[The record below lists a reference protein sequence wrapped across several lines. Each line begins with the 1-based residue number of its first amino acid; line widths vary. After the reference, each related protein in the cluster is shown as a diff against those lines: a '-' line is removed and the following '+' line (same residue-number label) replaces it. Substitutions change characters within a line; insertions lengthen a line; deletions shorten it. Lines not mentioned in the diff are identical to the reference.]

1 MSENY
6 PRVIEVDARNEN
18 NNNNNNIFKNVINKI
33 RIVNIFKS
41 KKDPSEDVGY
51 GNDGTI
57 KKEDYQ
63 IAICQDGKFAVTFDT
78 ANLRVKI
85 LENTDHRQPRF
96 NKKKEVDS
104 SNQNESNGSV
114 EIDKTIAYF
123 KINDDFSINKY
134 YKTTYKPLPFK
145 ETHGVG
151 SSNSDDITKENIS
164 KKDDKFRWSFDISN
178 MYKKNDTEYFI
189 LVSISRVKIDED
201 MKGTK
206 EKNIKVTKLDY
217 KREYLSSK
225 KFKCS
230 SPSDDCE
237 LDVKNNKFYE
247 THDTAVDI
255 QSVPKSENFNAP
267 DDNILEKTDEIK
279 KGISIYRLDFIKNK
293 EIEVNYV
300 LKAVTC
306 YHSDVISGICKFID
320 SGEVDKD
327 KSCDTQ
333 QRRFIILNFRGIYNF
348 EFSDYCDYFDLN
360 EKFEYPQ
367 SVRYELDNW
376 FTRTDDDCDDC
387 GDCMGRLI
395 SCIYNKYFLVTQ
407 YKNNVQSLEVYNL
420 AKMEL
425 ETTAKRVENKN
436 KFVKN
441 YYSNI
446 FSVNRLQLC
455 FTRGISIVK
464 LYYMENGLQIASKR
478 FDEIKKIHLLEFID
492 SDEKLLI
499 LGECPKGVMISLV
512 WDLYNTGKVEISR
525 LDNCPITRLARTS
538 GNILL
543 IEDNGKVSSVLKKVE
558 ENLKLK
564 KVDYKMITNNKCHID
579 FKPVNDTEPWVLSN
593 CERKFYCLYHNKEGT
608 QTNTLQLIVGRST
621 VQIWH
626 QIQDDSKNKD
636 VLPNKGEPFLEYIW
650 TNRIPVNQESEKT
663 RLQIEEFTYDDLD
676 NFCLKVYWHIKE
688 NNGVLKKKEKIIK
701 QKDINEKFHAVRH
714 ACKALE
720 HLNKRYKSKRLAN
733 NYTRVH
739 KYEEMVGYIRH
750 IVWRFAKHEP
760 ENFKLLDVR
769 HNVMKSLILSD
780 CNHLIKFILF
790 GDEETVENSK
800 ENEVKEVVI
809 RHIPRIKLWPGKKF
823 LMDDDLDFDERNDG
837 IEDNEKII
845 PENNMELAI
854 YHCKGRELK
863 DTIVIAY
870 FLEYYTRHAT
880 DYAGWMCTVSKA
892 IPLLFK
898 YNYDDYARK
907 LFYKE
912 CFADQDHFSA
922 LDPNEIIPEE
932 YRERRNHNIKF
943 RAFRPIIELRTD
955 KYELYYKILNPL
967 VDFKNKMIKR
977 YENFD
982 NNLGKSPLALRV
994 VPLPSFTVNDIPR
1007 KKEKYNLK
1015 KNLLNI
1021 FLFLFIPRWYQ
1032 IGRGDVKKL
1041 SPFSRMILYENNDD
1055 IYDNPATE
1063 AVVDFRW
1070 RETRN
1075 FFFLL
1080 FLRFLIFAICF
1091 TLVSWAYMD
1100 HTTIINQNFLLTLII
1115 IFYYL
1120 AIYQLITEA
1129 LQFHYRGFKKYFG
1142 EIFNI
1147 FDIVSITLSVAIMTI
1162 ILNDFQFSDGFESVK
1177 ETDTNLTVWIS
1188 FSVFLLWI
1196 EFIFY
1201 LRLIPAI
1208 DIYIY
1213 YVIIIFKA
1221 IFPFFLFMSI
1231 AIFAF
1236 AHTMFILLRN
1246 PTNIKIKDTTFSG
1259 NATNDSTNETFHIEL
1274 KSDFD
1279 PKSIDNPFSSFYEA
1293 LMAAYFWIGGDWVQ
1307 RDEFSYWA
1315 VDLFTWI
1322 ASIILVYVLLN
1333 MLIAFM
1339 TGVYEKAEIKG
1350 RQTSLRLRANHIA
1363 DYEALHH
1370 INFWEPE
1377 PEPKNIYYFG
1387 QSKNFE
1393 EWYNTRKN
1401 QGSIYK
1407 EFEEKSTFTK
1417 HIFKES
1423 DYDKISIWKYD
1434 ENDIMKEIEKITIIK
1449 NDLNNNI
1456 DYFIKKFSDLKNEN
1470 DNDINNDEI
1479 NNIINRIKDFE
1490 NIQIKNILID

>member
-6 PRVIEVDARNEN
+6 PREIEVDARNEN

-151 SSNSDDITKENIS
+151 ISNSDDITKENIS

-189 LVSISRVKIDED
+189 LVSISRVNIDED

-230 SPSDDCE
+230 SLSDDCE

-247 THDTAVDI
+247 TYDTAVDI
-255 QSVPKSENFNAP
+255 QSEPKSENFNAP
-267 DDNILEKTDEIK
+267 DDNIPEKTDEIK

-499 LGECPKGVMISLV
+499 LGKCPKGVMISLV

-579 FKPVNDTEPWVLSN
+579 FKPVNDTEPWVLS
-593 CERKFYCLYHNKEGT
+593 
-608 QTNTLQLIVGRST
+608 
-621 VQIWH
+621 
-626 QIQDDSKNKD
+626 
-636 VLPNKGEPFLEYIW
+636 
-650 TNRIPVNQESEKT
+650 
-663 RLQIEEFTYDDLD
+663 
-676 NFCLKVYWHIKE
+676 
-688 NNGVLKKKEKIIK
+688 
-701 QKDINEKFHAVRH
+701 
-714 ACKALE
+714 
-720 HLNKRYKSKRLAN
+720 
-733 NYTRVH
+733 
-739 KYEEMVGYIRH
+739 
-750 IVWRFAKHEP
+750 
-760 ENFKLLDVR
+760 
-769 HNVMKSLILSD
+769 
-780 CNHLIKFILF
+780 
-790 GDEETVENSK
+790 
-800 ENEVKEVVI
+800 
-809 RHIPRIKLWPGKKF
+809 
-823 LMDDDLDFDERNDG
+823 
-837 IEDNEKII
+837 
-845 PENNMELAI
+845 
-854 YHCKGRELK
+854 RELK

-967 VDFKNKMIKR
+967 IDFRNKMIKR

-1032 IGRGDVKKL
+1032 IGR
-1041 SPFSRMILYENNDD
+1041 
-1055 IYDNPATE
+1055 
-1063 AVVDFRW
+1063 
-1070 RETRN
+1070 
-1075 FFFLL
+1075 
-1080 FLRFLIFAICF
+1080 
-1091 TLVSWAYMD
+1091 
-1100 HTTIINQNFLLTLII
+1100 
-1115 IFYYL
+1115 
-1120 AIYQLITEA
+1120 
-1129 LQFHYRGFKKYFG
+1129 
-1142 EIFNI
+1142 
-1147 FDIVSITLSVAIMTI
+1147 
-1162 ILNDFQFSDGFESVK
+1162 
-1177 ETDTNLTVWIS
+1177 
-1188 FSVFLLWI
+1188 VFLLWI

-1208 DIYIY
+1208 GIYIY

-1339 TGVYEKAEIKG
+1339 SGVYEKAEIKG

-1393 EWYNTRKN
+1393 EW
-1401 QGSIYK
+1401 
-1407 EFEEKSTFTK
+1407 
-1417 HIFKES
+1417 
-1423 DYDKISIWKYD
+1423 
-1434 ENDIMKEIEKITIIK
+1434 
-1449 NDLNNNI
+1449 
-1456 DYFIKKFSDLKNEN
+1456 
-1470 DNDINNDEI
+1470 
-1479 NNIINRIKDFE
+1479 IKDFE
-1490 NIQIKNILID
+1490 SIQIKNILID

>member
-407 YKNNVQSLEVYNL
+407 YKNNVQSLEDYNF
-420 AKMEL
+420 A
-425 ETTAKRVENKN
+425 
-436 KFVKN
+436 
-441 YYSNI
+441 
-446 FSVNRLQLC
+446 
-455 FTRGISIVK
+455 
-464 LYYMENGLQIASKR
+464 
-478 FDEIKKIHLLEFID
+478 LLE
-492 SDEKLLI
+492 ELVLLSCI
-499 LGECPKGVMISLV
+499 IWKMVYKSHQRGECPKGVMISLV

-1129 LQFHYRGFKKYFG
+1129 LQFHYRGFKKYFD
-1142 EIFNI
+1142 F
-1147 FDIVSITLSVAIMTI
+1147 LSPSNT
-1162 ILNDFQFSDGFESVK
+1162 
-1177 ETDTNLTVWIS
+1177 
-1188 FSVFLLWI
+1188 
-1196 EFIFY
+1196 
-1201 LRLIPAI
+1201 R
-1208 DIYIY
+1208 
-1213 YVIIIFKA
+1213 
-1221 IFPFFLFMSI
+1221 
-1231 AIFAF
+1231 
-1236 AHTMFILLRN
+1236 FILLRN